1 MVIVDRWRKDLPRVR
16 RMATSDRHGTGG
28 WFEGAI
34 ERLPQLVVVAVL
46 GVVAIW
52 AYQVG
57 VGDFRYQLADLK
69 EDPLYLRGPGPRV
82 ASGIVFSLL
91 IWGGVAVAGRLRRRA
106 RPQVPPTRGEP
117 RWRWW
122 WLLAAA
128 WAGYAVGGAIA
139 VAVLRPGTLHLEI
152 GAPLAASLETPATC
166 KTVPGKPALVASI
179 VADDDRLPWLQVL
192 DGVTGQSRG
201 DGLAVIYLAWTGWK
215 QSIAIPGIPDRPPIY
230 QIIAAGDPA
239 SGDLRVET
247 QAVPFLAAYGYQ
259 PVDNEVSGG
268 SGTAHFLALRG
279 RVSRYRD
286 LIANDPWPDSYELT
300 VRWTCDLGATVPVVA
315 PTPLPTRPFVAPRPS
330 QTPTPVPPSGV
341 PVTIELTSG
350 SELLTVGVEGAT
362 VASIEEPIV
371 TGEASASY
379 VDGTFRLEQA
389 LDVAEAGRVVG
400 ATFRFVLRDVTTGT
414 VILLPIAHGTVGP
427 FAVTV
432 YNDLGAEPVP
442 VCVRTGDWR
451 DQTGLRPDECRA
463 AWLVGPVRWALP

>member
-1 MVIVDRWRKDLPRVR
+1 MR
-16 RMATSDRHGTGG
+16 RMATSDRHGERG

-34 ERLPQLVVVAVL
+34 ERLPQLAVVAVL

-57 VGDFRYQLADLK
+57 AGDFRYQLADLK
-69 EDPLYLRGPGPRV
+69 EDPLYFRGPGPRI
-82 ASGIVFSLL
+82 ASWIVFSLL
-91 IWGGVAVAGRLRRRA
+91 IWGAVVVAGRFRRRP
-106 RPQVPPTRGEP
+106 RPEATPTRGEL

-128 WAGYAVGGAIA
+128 WAGYAAGGAIA
-139 VAVLRPGTLHLEI
+139 VAEGGPVLRPGTLRLEI
-152 GAPLAASLETPATC
+152 GAPLAASLETSATC
-166 KTVPGKPALVASI
+166 KTVPGKPAVVASI
-179 VADDDRLPWLQVL
+179 VADEDGLPSLQVL
-192 DGVTGQSRG
+192 DGVTGRPRG
-201 DGLAVIYLAWTGWK
+201 DGLAFIDLAWTGWK

-230 QIIAAGDPA
+230 ELIPAGNPA
-239 SGDLRVET
+239 SGDLLVEAE
-247 QAVPFLAAYGYQ
+247 AVPFLRAYGYQ

-268 SGTAHFLALRG
+268 SGTAHFQALRG

-286 LIANDPWPDSYELT
+286 LIADDPWPDSYELT
-300 VRWTCDLGATVPVVA
+300 VRWTCDLRATVPVVA
-315 PTPLPTRPFVAPRPS
+315 PTPPPTPPFVALGSS

-341 PVTIELTSG
+341 PVTVQLTSS

-362 VASIEEPIV
+362 VASVEKPVV
-371 TGEASASY
+371 TGDASAGY

-389 LDVAEAGRVVG
+389 LDVAKAGRVVN
-400 ATFRFVLRDVTTGT
+400 ATFRLVLRDVTSGT
-414 VILLPIAHGTVGP
+414 VILLPIAHGTVGL

-451 DQTGLRPDECRA
+451 DQPGRPDECRA
-463 AWLVGPVRWALP
+463 AWLVGPVRWVAVP